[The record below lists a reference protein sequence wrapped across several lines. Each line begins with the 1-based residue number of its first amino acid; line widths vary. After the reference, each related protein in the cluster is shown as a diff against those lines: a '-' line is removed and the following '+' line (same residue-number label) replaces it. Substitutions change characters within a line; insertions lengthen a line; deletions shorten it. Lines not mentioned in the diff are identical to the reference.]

1 MNSRDR
7 SGFSLLEILMATTI
21 LLGAIVVLG
30 QLAQLGLRNAR
41 EASKMTEAQQLCRN
55 KLEAIALR
63 LEPAEGVEDVPLD
76 EAPQWLYSIELEP
89 VEREGMIA
97 VRVTVKED
105 LPEQSRPTTFSLVR
119 WLLTND
125 SLPDASGASP
135 LGASSTP

>member
-1 MNSRDR
+1 MIARHR
-7 SGFSLLEILMATTI
+7 PGFSLLEILLATTI

-41 EASKMTEAQQLCRN
+41 EASKISEAQQLCRN

-63 LEPAEGVEDVPLD
+63 IEPAEAVEDVPLN
-76 EAPQWLYSIELEP
+76 EAPRWLYSIEMEP
-89 VEREGMIA
+89 VEREGMTA

-119 WLLTND
+119 WLPTTD
-125 SLPDASGASP
+125 SLFDASSESPFGATSAP
-135 LGASSTP
+135 